1 MNRNPRDKKDQYAS
15 YMTFDEYGRPF
26 IILREQS
33 EKEQI
38 SGVDVIKVSITSLL
52 KSYLLQQYSSNFHY
66 ENLKTFRVIY

>member
-1 MNRNPRDKKDQYAS
+1 MNSNQKSGKKDQYAS

-38 SGVDVIKVSITSLL
+38 SGVDVIKVIWRDLF
-52 KSYLLQQYSSNFHY
+52 YSS
-66 ENLKTFRVIY
+66 

>member
-1 MNRNPRDKKDQYAS
+1 MARNQRADKKDQYAS

-38 SGVDVIKVSITSLL
+38 SGVDVIKVSTLL
-52 KSYLLQQYSSNFHY
+52 YSRQGYF
-66 ENLKTFRVIY
+66 TFSVRI